1 MSCTGYVAGFE
12 EVLQLVRERGT
23 PLCAFFFVVIEEVGL
38 GSGED
43 ILEEL

>member
-23 PLCAFFFVVIEEVGL
+23 PLCAFFVVVIEEVGL